1 MCIKGLTQPSSR
13 TTGPA
18 SNLSEPPAANP
29 GITEEERRTIVE
41 MMAKGTDAGTNL
53 ATADLGDP
61 VARLLAGGADVVQA
75 PNEPPVRGSRLR
87 LPTGS

>member
-13 TTGPA
+13 TTAPA
-18 SNLSEPPAANP
+18 SNLPEPPAANP

-41 MMAKGTDAGTNL
+41 MMAEETDAGTNL

-61 VARLLAGGADVVQA
+61 VARLWASGADVQA
-75 PNEPPVRGSRLR
+75 PTELPVRGSRLR

>member
-13 TTGPA
+13 TTGSA
-18 SNLSEPPAANP
+18 SDLPEPPAANP

-41 MMAKGTDAGTNL
+41 MMAEGTDAGINL

-61 VARLLAGGADVVQA
+61 VARLWASVADVVQA
-75 PNEPPVRGSRLR
+75 PTEPPVRGSRLR

>member
-41 MMAKGTDAGTNL
+41 MMAEGTDAGTNL
-53 ATADLGDP
+53 ATADLDDT
-61 VARLLAGGADVVQA
+61 VARL
-75 PNEPPVRGSRLR
+75 
-87 LPTGS
+87 

>member
-18 SNLSEPPAANP
+18 SNLPEPPAANP

-41 MMAKGTDAGTNL
+41 MMAEGTHAGTNL
-53 ATADLGDP
+53 PPRTLDDTD
-61 VARLLAGGADVVQA
+61 ARL
-75 PNEPPVRGSRLR
+75 
-87 LPTGS
+87 